1 MKSAGPKYEQ
11 PDVQKKVKCKL
22 CIWFLMRLHKL
33 SWRRGAH
40 TPSLHEWPRW
50 SFARRAIP
58 VIISRGTS
66 GWPGTASPQHS
77 QVPDHHHDGAVSNWG
92 SYRAPLPSVQTTT
105 DTTDHHRDATGSL
118 TSPRAHSQSTVT
130 SDEPIPKVLLFLSL
144 WFLPLGLM
152 CWLHMVL
159 ISQPFSDD
167 AMRLN
172 DMAIVTK
179 GWQH

>member
-1 MKSAGPKYEQ
+1 M
-11 PDVQKKVKCKL
+11 
-22 CIWFLMRLHKL
+22 WLHNL
-33 SWRRGAH
+33 SWRRGAD
-40 TPSLHEWPRW
+40 TPSLHKWPRW

-66 GWPGTASPQHS
+66 GWPGQPSTASPQHS
-77 QVPDHHHDGAVSNWG
+77 QVPDQPHDGAVSNWG
-92 SYRAPLPSVQTTT
+92 SLRAHPPPVADPQRCHCLPSPQTPTRCPHTHQENDKIKSLQTRTFPKFSSLRTT
-105 DTTDHHRDATGSL
+105 WSSL
-118 TSPRAHSQSTVT
+118 AVIYP
-130 SDEPIPKVLLFLSL
+130 SL
-144 WFLPLGLM
+144 ALM

-159 ISQPFSDD
+159 ISQPFPDD

>member
-1 MKSAGPKYEQ
+1 
-11 PDVQKKVKCKL
+11 
-22 CIWFLMRLHKL
+22 MRLHNL
-33 SWRRGAH
+33 SWRRGAD
-40 TPSLHEWPRW
+40 TPSLHKWPRW

-66 GWPGTASPQHS
+66 VWAGQPRHCQPPALPGPRPS
-77 QVPDHHHDGAVSNWG
+77 QEGAVSNWG
-92 SYRAPLPSVQTTT
+92 S
-105 DTTDHHRDATGSL
+105 
-118 TSPRAHSQSTVT
+118 PRAHPPPVPDPQRCHCLPSPQAGQTLTECPLTRQVTDKIKSLQMCTLPKFSSLRTMWSSLTVIY
-130 SDEPIPKVLLFLSL
+130 SSL
-144 WFLPLGLM
+144 ALV